1 MPDLT
6 RLLPPAGPLRRY
18 ALVTLVDSTGLG
30 LYTTGSVLF
39 FTRGL
44 GLSASFVG
52 VGLTVAALVGL
63 LASVPAGRLAD
74 RRTRRGVLVPFYA
87 AQAVLFALFP
97 LVHSRWSF
105 LAVVC
110 GIALAENGARPVRRA
125 LLSDLVTGSA
135 RVRASAY
142 NRAVLNIGVSVGA
155 VAAGG
160 ALAIGSRAAY
170 DALVLGNAVSFAVA
184 GMLLAGMTLPAID
197 GNDAPAAFGAAPA
210 TAAATSPFRDL
221 RFMGLAVCCGLL
233 YLSASLLDVALPLQI
248 GGHTAA
254 PTWVFAPLLL
264 LNTGLAITLQVRA
277 SRGSETV
284 SGAARANRQAG
295 AALLGACLLLPLA
308 AVPDA
313 AVTVVVLV
321 LATMLLTAGEL
332 LSSAGSW
339 GLSYELAPTARQAE
353 WLGAFGVLSQLAQVP
368 GPALAALTVEQGLPA
383 WVLLGVAFLLVG
395 LICPVLARDSRS
407 AEPSA
412 PIIADR
418 P

>member
-6 RLLPPAGPLRRY
+6 RLLPARGPLRTY

-52 VGLTVAALVGL
+52 LGLTVAALVGL

-97 LVHSRWSF
+97 LVHGRVSF

-110 GIALAENGARPVRRA
+110 GVALAESGARPVRRA
-125 LLSDLVTGSA
+125 LLSDLVTGA
-135 RVRASAY
+135 DRVRASAY
-142 NRAVLNIGVSVGA
+142 NRAVLNVGVSVGA
-155 VAAGG
+155 VGAGG
-160 ALAIGSRAAY
+160 ALALGSRAAY

-184 GMLLAGMTLPAID
+184 GVLLAGLQVP
-197 GNDAPAAFGAAPA
+197 PAAPA
-210 TAAATSPFRDL
+210 GAEPTGSAARGPFRDL
-221 RFMGLAVCCGLL
+221 RFVALALSCGLL

-248 GGHTAA
+248 TGHTAA
-254 PTWVFAPLLL
+254 PAWVYAPLLL
-264 LNTGLAITLQVRA
+264 LNTGMAITLQVRA

-284 SGAARANRQAG
+284 AGAATANRRAG
-295 AALLGACLLLPLA
+295 AALLGACVLFPLA
-308 AVPDA
+308 TLGGAIVA
-313 AVTVVVLV
+313 IGLLV
-321 LATMLLTAGEL
+321 LTTVLLTVGEL

-339 GLSYELAPTARQAE
+339 GLSYELAPAARQAE

-368 GPALAALTVEQGLPA
+368 GPALAVQAVHAGALGWILLGLGFLTVGLASPALVRARPSRALPA
-383 WVLLGVAFLLVG
+383 A
-395 LICPVLARDSRS
+395 
-407 AEPSA
+407 
-412 PIIADR
+412 
-418 P
+418 